1 VTCPQLVESGAYVL
15 GALPPSQR
23 LAFEAHMAQC
33 DECRNEV
40 NELAVLPGLLGR
52 VDLETIEPS
61 DPEHGPVEPAPQ
73 PVSVLAKVIGR
84 IHRRR
89 RIRRFGALAG
99 AIAAACLALFAG
111 LAIPTHHQS
120 SPPQQ
125 TAAVL
130 SWHDMQTV
138 TPSPITAKIAL
149 TSTDNG
155 TTISVKCWYT
165 EGGHREWPQYG
176 SSSFA
181 LVVYPR
187 SGGAPQQ
194 VGTWSAGPGE
204 ALTIPALTSWGMND
218 VSKVELRTAKGT
230 PLLNYVMS

>member
-1 VTCPQLVESGAYVL
+1 
-15 GALPPSQR
+15 
-23 LAFEAHMAQC
+23 MAQC

-52 VDLETIEPS
+52 VDLETVEAS
-61 DPEHGPVEPAPQ
+61 DPQHSPAPSAPQ
-73 PVSVLAKVIGR
+73 PVSVLPKVIGR

-89 RIRRFGALAG
+89 RVRRFGALAG

-111 LAIPTHHQS
+111 LAIPSHQS
-120 SPPQQ
+120 TPPPRQ

-138 TPSPITAKIAL
+138 TSSPITAKVAF
-149 TSTDNG
+149 TPTDNG
-155 TTISVKCWYT
+155 TAISLKCWYAQ
-165 EGGHREWPQYG
+165 GGHKSWYTGP
-176 SSSFA
+176 SSFA

-187 SGGAPQQ
+187 NGGAAQQ
-194 VGTWSAGPGE
+194 IGTWSASPGE
-204 ALTIPALTSWGMND
+204 ELTIPAVTSWGLGD